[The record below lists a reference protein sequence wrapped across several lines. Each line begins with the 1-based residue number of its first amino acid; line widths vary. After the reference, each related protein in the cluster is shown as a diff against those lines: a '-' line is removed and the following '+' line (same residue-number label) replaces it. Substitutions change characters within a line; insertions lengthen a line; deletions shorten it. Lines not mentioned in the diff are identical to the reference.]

1 MDTIDEASEI
11 IASVLATHK
20 DNDTLARAIALTLQ
34 DNYMLTSVKALA
46 IGDIDTETIIT
57 QPHPR
62 GSWNGDASNP
72 YYFDVPAGTTMTRYT
87 TDWEEVNA

>member
-11 IASVLATHK
+11 IASMLAARK
-20 DNDTLARAIALTLQ
+20 DNDTLARTIALTLH
-34 DNYMLTSVKALA
+34 DNYMLTSVKAFA

-62 GSWNGDASNP
+62 GSWNGNSSNP
-72 YYFDVPAGTTMTRYT
+72 YYFDVPAGTTMTRYI
-87 TDWEEVNA
+87 TDWEKNNA

>member
-1 MDTIDEASEI
+1 MYTIDEASEI

-20 DNDTLARAIALTLQ
+20 DDTTLAQTIALTLQ
-34 DNYMLTSVKALA
+34 DNHMLTSVKAIA
-46 IGDIDTETIIT
+46 DMDTETIIT

-72 YYFDVPAGTTMTRYT
+72 YYFDVPAGTTMIRYI
-87 TDWEEVNA
+87 TDWEKAND